1 MATCYR
7 HPNRETG
14 VACSNCGRPICTD
27 CMTPTPVGMRCPE
40 CAKDRTRVVR
50 GPSRSANEPTAT
62 IVLIAL
68 CVIAFVAELGTGS
81 TMTSGGSGRV
91 VVDGGLYGP
100 AVADG
105 EWYRLVTSGFLH
117 SGLFHIGFNMMFI
130 WVLGSMLEPA
140 LGRARFVA
148 LYFTALLSGSL
159 GVMLL
164 DPNALTVGA
173 SGAAFGL
180 LGAAIVE
187 ARARGMDIWASGLG
201 LTAVLN
207 FGITFLIPGISI
219 GGHLGGFV
227 GGMVVALLF
236 QQLDRRRVPP
246 LASLGACVVLAAAVF
261 VGAILAARA
270 AAPPSFF

>member
-1 MATCYR
+1 M
-7 HPNRETG
+7 
-14 VACSNCGRPICTD
+14 
-27 CMTPTPVGMRCPE
+27 
-40 CAKDRTRVVR
+40 VR
-50 GPSRSANEPTAT
+50 GPSRPAGEPTAT

-68 CVIAFVAELGTGS
+68 NVIAFVAELGTGS
-81 TMTSGGSGRV
+81 TMGSGGNGTV
-91 VVDGGLYGP
+91 VVDGGLFGP
-100 AVADG
+100 FVADG

-117 SGLFHIGFNMMFI
+117 SGLFHIAFNMMFV

-219 GGHLGGFV
+219 GGHVGGFV
-227 GGMVVALLF
+227 GGVVVALLF
-236 QQLDRRRVPP
+236 QQCDRMRLPRV
-246 LASLGACVVLAAAVF
+246 AALGACVVLAALVF
-261 VGAILAARA
+261 VGAIA
-270 AAPPSFF
+270 AADSATTIL

>member
-50 GPSRSANEPTAT
+50 GPSRPASEPTAT

-68 CVIAFVAELGTGS
+68 NVIAFIAELGTGS
-81 TMTSGGSGRV
+81 TMGSGGSGSV
-91 VVDGGLYGP
+91 VVDGGLFGP
-100 AVADG
+100 YVADG
-105 EWYRLVTSGFLH
+105 EWYRLLTSGFLH
-117 SGLFHIGFNMMFI
+117 SGLMHIAFNMFFI

-164 DPNALTVGA
+164 DPTSLTVGA

-187 ARARGMDIWASGLG
+187 ARARGLDIWASGLG

-236 QQLDRRRVPP
+236 QQADRMRLPR
-246 LASLGACVVLAAAVF
+246 LASLGACAVLAVLVA
-261 VGAILAARA
+261 VGAVA
-270 AAPPSFF
+270 AADSATTLF

>member
-50 GPSRSANEPTAT
+50 GPSRPAGEPTAT

-68 CVIAFVAELGTGS
+68 SVIAFVAELGTGS
-81 TMTSGGSGRV
+81 TMTSGGSGSI
-91 VVDGGLYGP
+91 VVDGGLFGP
-100 AVADG
+100 SVADG
-105 EWYRLVTSGFLH
+105 EWYRLITSGFLH
-117 SGLFHIGFNMMFI
+117 SGLFHIAFNMMFI

-227 GGMVVALLF
+227 GGMVVALMF
-236 QQLDRRRVPP
+236 QQLDRMRVPR
-246 LASLGACVVLAAAVF
+246 LASLGACAALAAAVF
-261 VGAILAARA
+261 VGAIVAARA
-270 AAPPSFF
+270 AAPTLF